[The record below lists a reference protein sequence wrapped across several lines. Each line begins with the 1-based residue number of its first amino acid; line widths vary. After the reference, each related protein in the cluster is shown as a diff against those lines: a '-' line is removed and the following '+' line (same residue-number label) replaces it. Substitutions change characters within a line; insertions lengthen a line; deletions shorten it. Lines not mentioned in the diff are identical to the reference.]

1 MLHMLYDIILPEPST
16 SFYMTCDLWLS
27 SDVTDMWQLDPITLT
42 LIISS
47 KNWKYENKLERK

>member
-1 MLHMLYDIILPEPST
+1 MLYDIILPEPST